1 MRLAVLLFLLGT
13 AQAWAQTCIQND
25 VIDASLPALKA
36 AGIEVDEV
44 TDDAAIHALAAVIGA
59 TIDESVIRITF
70 VFGREDGVSLVLM
83 NSALQTC
90 QMFKAPTPAVKAVHK
105 AIVGERA

>member
-1 MRLAVLLFLLGT
+1 MRLAVLCFLAGT
-13 AQAWAQTCIQND
+13 ACAHAQTCIQND
-25 VIDASLPALKA
+25 TIDASLPALKA

-44 TDDAAIHALAAVIGA
+44 TDEAAIHALANVIGA

-70 VFGREDGVSLVLM
+70 IFGREDGQSIILM

-90 QMFKAPTPAVKAVHK
+90 QMFKAPTPAAKAVHK